1 MFSILFTIFHV
12 LICVL
17 LVLAVLVQA
26 GKGGGLASSF
36 GGGLSSSSVMGGRTA
51 ATFLSKATSV
61 LAAAFMLSCLAQSV
75 AHQSVEVQPSTALE
89 REMERSGTDPLPPPD
104 ASSLFEEQEPASP
117 APAEGTGAAEPVAEA
132 EQ

>member
-1 MFSILFTIFHV
+1 MFWILFTILHV

-61 LAAAFMLSCLAQSV
+61 LAAAFMLSCLVQSV
-75 AHQSVEVQPSTALE
+75 AHQAPESEPSTAIE
-89 REMERSGTDPLPPPD
+89 REMERSGAEPLPLPD
-104 ASSLFEEQEPASP
+104 ASSLFEEQEPATP
-117 APAEGTGAAEPVAEA
+117 APAEDAGAAAPVEEA